1 MRFVTLSLLLTIS
14 FLTTSAQIQFTDAGN
29 YADVAEEGP
38 NYGVSVADFNNDG
51 WDDIYV
57 TRRPGANR
65 LFQNDGNGTF
75 TNVATSAGVA
85 FADKTR
91 IAVWGDINND
101 GCIDLFLAN
110 DNGVKDKLYLN
121 NCDGTFEDIS
131 ALAGIED
138 DNWTQAAIMGDV
150 DNDGFLDIYITH
162 LDYQNI
168 LWKNNGDNTFTD
180 ITVAA
185 GVTDNLISMGA
196 VFFDYDND
204 RDIDLYLTHDGN
216 QPNILFQNDGQ
227 GNFTD
232 VANESNTAIAKLGMG
247 VDAGDFNND
256 GWIDLYVTNLFPNNL
271 LLNNGDGTFT
281 DISDIAGED
290 VADGGMGWGTTFVDI
305 DNDGFQDMY
314 FVNTA
319 GAANFLLHNEGDETF
334 NTIIPNPQ
342 MAEIATTYAVA
353 SLDHNNDGM
362 MDLFVAASN
371 TVVPNRLFYNHSINT
386 NHWIKIK
393 TVGTVS
399 NYNGIGARVKVIAGE
414 KQYIDEVMAGSGWS
428 SQNSM
433 DLHFGLGESEIV
445 DTLLV
450 LWQSGITDTLMNL
463 EVDQI
468 YTVEEG
474 ETLTPIT
481 STKNLEK
488 DISLKISPNPF
499 RESMVIDFY
508 LNQSS
513 NVSLSIYDVNGQ
525 LIKTLFEGQKASG
538 NHQLEWT
545 TNSLASGIYFLK
557 IKDSNNLIIKKTIK
571 I

>member
-1 MRFVTLSLLLTIS
+1 MRTTLFFFFFSITI
-14 FLTTSAQIQFTDAGN
+14 SAQIQFTDAGN
-29 YADVAEEGP
+29 YADVNEEGP

-75 TNVATSAGVA
+75 TNVAASAGVA

-91 IAVWGDINND
+91 IAIWGDINND

-131 ALAGIED
+131 TSAGIED
-138 DNWTQAAIMGDV
+138 DHWTQAAVMADI
-150 DNDGFLDIYITH
+150 DNDGLLDIYITH

-204 RDIDLYLTHDGN
+204 RDLDLYLTHDGN
-216 QPNILFQNDGQ
+216 EPNILFQNDGQ

-247 VDAGDFNND
+247 VDAGDINND
-256 GWIDLYVTNLFPNNL
+256 GWLDLYITNLFPNNL
-271 LLNNGDGTFT
+271 LINNGDGTFT
-281 DISDIAGED
+281 DISDTAGDD

-305 DNDGFQDMY
+305 DNDGFQDIY

-319 GAANFLLHNEGDETF
+319 GAANFLLQNKGNETF
-334 NTIIPNPQ
+334 ETIVPNSQ
-342 MAEIATTYAVA
+342 MAEVATTYGVA
-353 SLDHNNDGM
+353 SLDYDNNGK
-362 MDLFVAASN
+362 MDLFVPASN
-371 TVVPNRLFYNHSINT
+371 TVVPNRLFFNHSTNT

-393 TVGTVS
+393 TIGTVS
-399 NYNGIGARVKVIAGE
+399 NYCGIGTRVKVIAGE

-433 DLHFGLGESEIV
+433 RLHFGLGESEIV
-445 DTLLV
+445 DTLLI
-450 LWQSGITDTLMNL
+450 LWQSGITDTLTNL
-463 EVDQI
+463 AVDQI
-468 YTVEEG
+468 YSIEEG

-481 STKNLEK
+481 ATDDLENE
-488 DISLKISPNPF
+488 ISITVAPNPF
-499 RESMVIDFY
+499 RENIIVNIS
-508 LNQSS
+508 LNEASHLQARIFD
-513 NVSLSIYDVNGQ
+513 LNGQ
-525 LIKTLFEGQKASG
+525 LIKTLFEGQKTQG
-538 NHQLEWT
+538 THQLEWMST
-545 TNSLASGIYFLK
+545 SVSSGIYFLE
-557 IKDSNNLIIKKTIK
+557 IKDSNNLIIKKIIK